1 MLAVKYCFVNSVI
14 IQFFLPIFAPTAFYE
29 EEASSKAEKLQQIEK
44 EIELQKKSTA
54 GMSKKVAELHQH
66 TQKKQQSSSEQ
77 YSQEVLEWQKLAKKE
92 KSVQMAHNVA
102 RHGQQHTLV
111 ATVSLFCL
119 LVLFEW
125 TPSQRKEV
133 GIPSGMLPHVRQ
145 E

>member
-14 IQFFLPIFAPTAFYE
+14 MQFFLPIFAPTAFYE

-66 TQKKQQSSSEQ
+66 TQQKQQSSSEQ

-111 ATVSLFCL
+111 ATVSLQWFAIEI
-119 LVLFEW
+119 F
-125 TPSQRKEV
+125 
-133 GIPSGMLPHVRQ
+133 
-145 E
+145 